1 MKKLDLHGTR
11 HDEAPR
17 ELEHFLYNSMTAG
30 DEEVE
35 IVTGNSPTM
44 KEIVSKVAKDHKM
57 EAKEVWGNFG
67 VLRIKLK

>member
-11 HDEAPR
+11 HDEVQR
-17 ELEHFLYNSMTAG
+17 ELEHFLYNCMMAG
-30 DEEVE
+30 NEEVE

-44 KEIVSKVAKDHKM
+44 KEIVIKVANDHKM

-67 VLRIKLK
+67 VLRIKVK